1 MTGKEAIK
9 LLKGYNISDVYDTK
23 IPYSDKD
30 GFFTMRECVETVDKE
45 LTKYKR
51 AFEILRELIKVEKS
65 EGIEKEIIGYEFGVM
80 ARPID
85 KKITKEEYE
94 LLEELMKN
102 ED

>member
-1 MTGKEAIK
+1 MTNDEIFDLARHENKETEK
-9 LLKGYNISDVYDTK
+9 FKK
-23 IPYSDKD
+23 Q
-30 GFFTMRECVETVDKE
+30 
-45 LTKYKR
+45 LTKYKW

-94 LLEELMKN
+94 LLEELMRDETEN
-102 ED
+102 RN